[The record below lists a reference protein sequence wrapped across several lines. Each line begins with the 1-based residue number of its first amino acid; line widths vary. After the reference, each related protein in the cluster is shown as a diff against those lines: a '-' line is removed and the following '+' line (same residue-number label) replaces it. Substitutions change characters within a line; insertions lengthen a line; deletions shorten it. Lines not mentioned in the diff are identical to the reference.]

1 MKSEKKGFIE
11 VDDLL
16 QEFEA
21 ALVSS
26 QVSHPNTYHN
36 ICDLEYD
43 FPHNTISLCIASHV
57 SGTFPPLTVNNR
69 VFYVFSTIF
78 HITIITWTEL
88 EKNRGCEKN
97 LPCQ

>member
-1 MKSEKKGFIE
+1 MKGEKKGFIE

-43 FPHNTISLCIASHV
+43 FPHNTISPCIASHV
-57 SGTFPPLTVNNR
+57 SGTFLPLTVNNR
-69 VFYVFSTIF
+69 VSMYSVTFSI
-78 HITIITWTEL
+78 
-88 EKNRGCEKN
+88 
-97 LPCQ
+97 